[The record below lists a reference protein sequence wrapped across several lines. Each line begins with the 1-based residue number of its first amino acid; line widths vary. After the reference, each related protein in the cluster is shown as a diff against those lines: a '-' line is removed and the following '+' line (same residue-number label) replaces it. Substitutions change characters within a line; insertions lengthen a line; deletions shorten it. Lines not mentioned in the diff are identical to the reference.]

1 MCHLLRKRGE
11 AGREVYCDANIFLLV
26 QLNQKTICLPL
37 FSQIYWKVLQYFS
50 KIYWKI
56 TVFPSISSRY
66 NGKVLSANGFLVV
79 VHKVLGKWSM
89 REMNLRIL
97 GFISNIFGSIYNVFW
112 LKSPVEKP
120 IQIFSLAVDIFSNIS
135 LIHFIYC
142 DRQYWKEMRTIW

>member
-56 TVFPSISSRY
+56 TVFPSVSSRY
-66 NGKVLSANGFLVV
+66 NGKSIIC
-79 VHKVLGKWSM
+79 KWFFGSGTQST
-89 REMNLRIL
+89 REMVNERNESAYTWFHLQYIWFDLQCILVEIPSGKANPNL
-97 GFISNIFGSIYNVFW
+97 
-112 LKSPVEKP
+112 
-120 IQIFSLAVDIFSNIS
+120 FS
-135 LIHFIYC
+135 C
-142 DRQYWKEMRTIW
+142 C

>member
-1 MCHLLRKRGE
+1 MLISSSSFNSTKKRF
-11 AGREVYCDANIFLLV
+11 AFH
-26 QLNQKTICLPL
+26 
-37 FSQIYWKVLQYFS
+37 FSHRYTGKSCSISQRYTGKSQYFP
-50 KIYWKI
+50 
-56 TVFPSISSRY
+56 VFRADIM
-66 NGKVLSANGFLVV
+66 GKVLSANGFLLV